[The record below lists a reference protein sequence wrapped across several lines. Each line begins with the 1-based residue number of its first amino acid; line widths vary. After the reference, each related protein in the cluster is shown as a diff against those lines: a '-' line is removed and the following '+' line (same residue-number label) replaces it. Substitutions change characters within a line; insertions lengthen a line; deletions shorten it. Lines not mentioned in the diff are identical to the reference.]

1 MPLIYTNATYAL
13 LFVFV
18 FLSWAM
24 SELLGPVRWSS
35 HAKQGKRRDRRS
47 LLLSVVSGGAGVIF
61 ALAFPFL
68 LPTANIPQAPL
79 FFVGMACVALGV
91 GWRWYAILTL
101 GRYFTAEV
109 IIQERQTVVTSGP
122 YHYVRHPSYIGVLVI
137 VAGLG
142 LMLENWA
149 SVLLI
154 VAGLFFPLLYRMN
167 IEEHAMIEA
176 FGEEYTQ
183 YMRRTRWQLI
193 PFVF

>member
-18 FLSWAM
+18 FLSWAL

-47 LLLSVVSGGAGVIF
+47 LFLSAVSGVAGVIF
-61 ALAFPFL
+61 AWGAPFL
-68 LPTANIPQAPL
+68 LPAANIPQIPF

-109 IIQERQTVVTSGP
+109 IIQERQTVVSSGP
-122 YHYVRHPSYIGVLVI
+122 YHYVRHPSYTGVLVI

-142 LMLENWA
+142 LLIGNWV
-149 SVLLI
+149 SVLVI
-154 VAGLFFPLLYRMN
+154 VAGLFFPLLYRMS
-167 IEEHAMIEA
+167 IEEHAMSEA
-176 FGEEYTQ
+176 LEEYAQ
-183 YMRRTRWQLI
+183 YMRRTRWRLI